1 MSGFTGSGW
10 ADLKSDMYLVSLE
23 TLIRVG
29 SAGGGV
35 GDLFLAGDRERE
47 RRDRGGGDLRAGERR
62 LTGDRRRGDLVE
74 FILPSLLIQN

>member
-1 MSGFTGSGW
+1 MSDFTGSGW
-10 ADLKSDMYLVSLE
+10 VDPKSDMYLVSLE

-47 RRDRGGGDLRAGERR
+47 RRDRGGGDLRGGERR
-62 LTGDRRRGDLVE
+62 LTGDRRRGDLVK

>member
-1 MSGFTGSGW
+1 
-10 ADLKSDMYLVSLE
+10 MYLVSLE

-47 RRDRGGGDLRAGERR
+47 RRDRGGGDLRGGERR
-62 LTGDRRRGDLVE
+62 LTGDRRRGDLVI
-74 FILPSLLIQN
+74 ILFKPVYLSLLIQNLKKETA

>member
-1 MSGFTGSGW
+1 
-10 ADLKSDMYLVSLE
+10 MYLVSLE

-47 RRDRGGGDLRAGERR
+47 RRDRGGGDLRGGERR
-62 LTGDRRRGDLVE
+62 LTGDRRRGDLV
-74 FILPSLLIQN
+74 ISLSKPVF